1 MTEQTTETQPEE
13 ARSSG
18 IGYAVAGVL
27 VVIALGAATRFL
39 ESQVPQWTDGTPF
52 ERVAKSIEFPV
63 YAIALG
69 LIGNFVLSKLAL
81 RDALSQ
87 GFRTEF
93 FIKTGLV
100 LLGASINLKVLVTAA
115 GPAIIQA
122 LLLISIVFGFTWWL
136 GGRLGLED
144 KLRALLAS
152 AVSICGVSAAIAAAG
167 AVQAK
172 KEQLAYTASLVIA
185 FALPSIFLLPWLA
198 SLLGLSD
205 AVAGA
210 WIGGNIDTTAAVAAS
225 GAIAGEDALQIATIV
240 KTTQNA
246 LIGVVAI
253 ALTAYF
259 ALKVER
265 KSADEARPTLGQF
278 WERFPKF
285 VLGFIAASIIGT
297 LYLQWASDGKAD
309 YRHSQRPANVV
320 LDLRVRLDRSRVF
333 AEGSARGGLAADRGV
348 RLGDRRQHRRRTW
361 PRRRVV
367 RQLRGQLAVTLGR
380 VRHALSRRS
389 FLTMTAGAALVAACG
404 SEKPGEVAK
413 DGSVTVKHAF
423 GETKIPAPPKRVV
436 SAGFTGQDDLL
447 AVGVVPIAVTDWF
460 GGEPFGVWPWAQPRL
475 GGAQPTVLSLADGIQ
490 VDPIAALKPDLIV
503 ATNAGLDHDTYT
515 KLSAIAPTIAQ
526 SGQDAF
532 FEPWKDQAATI
543 GQAVFKHDDMQKLI
557 AGVDE
562 KFTTAGTN
570 NQQFAGKKVLLLQGT
585 LGRDGVQVMTPGWRT
600 DFLTQMGFVVADGVD
615 DADVLIW
622 GTESDGEQAA
632 LLADPTVAQLK
643 ATTQKRNVFTGKEL
657 AGAIAF
663 ASTLSYPLV
672 ADHLP
677 QRIAQVLA

>member
-1 MTEQTTETQPEE
+1 MTETESKPEV
-13 ARSSG
+13 RQSG

-39 ESQVPQWTDGTPF
+39 EQEVPQWAAGTPF
-52 ERVAKSIEFPV
+52 AKVAKSIEFPV

-81 RDALSQ
+81 RDALSR

-136 GGRLGLED
+136 GGVLKLED

-172 KEQLAYTASLVIA
+172 KEQLAYAASLVIV

-198 SLLGLSD
+198 DLLNLSD

-210 WIGGNIDTTAAVAAS
+210 WIGGNIDTTAAVAAA

-265 KSADEARPTLGQF
+265 KSSDEARPSLGHF

-297 LYLQWASDGKAD
+297 LFLQWGGDKASITTVNDLRTWFLIFAFVAIGLEFSLKGLKEAGW
-309 YRHSQRPANVV
+309 RPVALFASATVVNIVVALGLAVV
-320 LDLRVRLDRSRVF
+320 LF
-333 AEGSARGGLAADRGV
+333 GS
-348 RLGDRRQHRRRTW
+348 
-361 PRRRVV
+361 
-367 RQLRGQLAVTLGR
+367 
-380 VRHALSRRS
+380 
-389 FLTMTAGAALVAACG
+389 F
-404 SEKPGEVAK
+404 EV
-413 DGSVTVKHAF
+413 S
-423 GETKIPAPPKRVV
+423 
-436 SAGFTGQDDLL
+436 
-447 AVGVVPIAVTDWF
+447 
-460 GGEPFGVWPWAQPRL
+460 
-475 GGAQPTVLSLADGIQ
+475 
-490 VDPIAALKPDLIV
+490 
-503 ATNAGLDHDTYT
+503 
-515 KLSAIAPTIAQ
+515 
-526 SGQDAF
+526 
-532 FEPWKDQAATI
+532 
-543 GQAVFKHDDMQKLI
+543 
-557 AGVDE
+557 
-562 KFTTAGTN
+562 
-570 NQQFAGKKVLLLQGT
+570 
-585 LGRDGVQVMTPGWRT
+585 
-600 DFLTQMGFVVADGVD
+600 
-615 DADVLIW
+615 
-622 GTESDGEQAA
+622 
-632 LLADPTVAQLK
+632 
-643 ATTQKRNVFTGKEL
+643 
-657 AGAIAF
+657 
-663 ASTLSYPLV
+663 
-672 ADHLP
+672 
-677 QRIAQVLA
+677 